1 MADQRLEEYRA
12 YYKARTERY
21 AGNPHR
27 KHSYEAEKKLSDLF
41 DRYDTLEEIGQ
52 NLGHL
57 NVDCAFA
64 GERDQYEM
72 ESEYYESVQEPVRKK
87 GADDILANLDKY
99 TDLNDMMTMVTDQ
112 TNKNSVEVMSDEGS
126 GKALLENWKRID
138 EIDIYNNAVVPAK
151 YKSNMMEAVA
161 NTKKSIVE
169 DIKSTEDTLGKW
181 IEGWRMKPELTREYR
196 YRLIMPYSDEEIEA
210 HLKKFKNIIN
220 R

>member
-64 GERDQYEM
+64 TVRDQYEM

-87 GADDILANLDKY
+87 GADNILANLDKY
-99 TDLNDMMTMVTDQ
+99 TDLNDMMTMINDLS
-112 TNKNSVEVMSDEGS
+112 NKNSVEISADEAS
-126 GKALLENWKRID
+126 GQALMRNWKQLD
-138 EIDIYNNAVVPAK
+138 EIEVYTNAVVPAR
-151 YKSNMMEAVA
+151 YKANMQKVIDDA
-161 NTKKSIVE
+161 KKSI
-169 DIKSTEDTLGKW
+169 
-181 IEGWRMKPELTREYR
+181 IESRDSEEKTIGDWVNGWRMQPELTREYR
-196 YRLIMPYSDEEIEA
+196 FRHVMPYSDEEIEG
-210 HLKKFKNIIN
+210 HLKKFRNIIN